1 MHYTGTIWRP
11 PYEAGSAL
19 VQATAGCTHHR
30 CKFCTLYHDLPF
42 RLSPLEEVEA
52 RAGLIAQAWGLPQ
65 EIHQASVDLIQK
77 EKELVRSGS
86 HEAAL
91 PDSELLETYDGPMI
105 VELLWGLFETAVKL
119 EDAQDRAAIHE
130 LAIMTAD
137 NLSLDEWIEACGP
150 AKGQN

>member
-1 MHYTGTIWRP
+1 MANIEKHPAPEKILQQITA
-11 PYEAGSAL
+11 EAINGLELGGQVDHPSIKKME
-19 VQATAGCTHHR
+19 TA
-30 CKFCTLYHDLPF
+30 
-42 RLSPLEEVEA
+42 V
-52 RAGLIAQAWGLPQ
+52 GLIAKAWGLPQ

-119 EDAQDRAAIHE
+119 EDAQDRTVIHE
-130 LAIMTAD
+130 TAVLIAD
-137 NLSLDEWIEACGP
+137 SLSLDEWIEACGSGNE
-150 AKGQN
+150 KK

>member
-1 MHYTGTIWRP
+1 MANIEKHPAPEKILQQITA
-11 PYEAGSAL
+11 EAINGLELGGQVDHPSIKKME
-19 VQATAGCTHHR
+19 TA
-30 CKFCTLYHDLPF
+30 
-42 RLSPLEEVEA
+42 V
-52 RAGLIAQAWGLPQ
+52 GLIAKAWGLPQ

-119 EDAQDRAAIHE
+119 EDAQDRAAIHG

>member
-1 MHYTGTIWRP
+1 MAKIERHPAPEKLLQQITTETINAMELGGADRIGDV
-11 PYEAGSAL
+11 A
-19 VQATAGCTHHR
+19 
-30 CKFCTLYHDLPF
+30 
-42 RLSPLEEVEA
+42 PLETGVD
-52 RAGLIAQAWGLPQ
+52 LIAKAWGLPQ

-86 HEAAL
+86 REAAL
-91 PDSELLETYDGPMI
+91 PDNELLEPYDGEMI

>member
-1 MHYTGTIWRP
+1 MANIEKHPAPEKILRQITA
-11 PYEAGSAL
+11 EAING
-19 VQATAGCTHHR
+19 
-30 CKFCTLYHDLPF
+30 
-42 RLSPLEEVEA
+42 LELGGEIDHPSIIRMEA
-52 RAGLIAQAWGLPQ
+52 AVGLIAKAWELPQ
-65 EIHQASVDLIQK
+65 EVLQGNLDLIQRQK
-77 EKELVRSGS
+77 QNVLSGS
-86 HEAAL
+86 TEQVL
-91 PDSELLETYDGPMI
+91 PAGEGLETYDGPMI

>member
-1 MHYTGTIWRP
+1 MAKIERHPAPEKLLQQITTETINAMELGGADRIGDV
-11 PYEAGSAL
+11 A
-19 VQATAGCTHHR
+19 
-30 CKFCTLYHDLPF
+30 
-42 RLSPLEEVEA
+42 PLETGVD
-52 RAGLIAQAWGLPQ
+52 LIVKAWGLPQ
-65 EIHQASVDLIQK
+65 EIHQASVDLIRK

>member
-1 MHYTGTIWRP
+1 MAKIERHPAPEKLLQQITTETINAMELGGADRIGDV
-11 PYEAGSAL
+11 A
-19 VQATAGCTHHR
+19 
-30 CKFCTLYHDLPF
+30 
-42 RLSPLEEVEA
+42 PLETGVD
-52 RAGLIAQAWGLPQ
+52 LIAKAWGLPQ
-65 EIHQASVDLIQK
+65 AIHQASVDLIQK

-86 HEAAL
+86 REAAL

>member
-1 MHYTGTIWRP
+1 MANIEKHPAPEKILQQITA
-11 PYEAGSAL
+11 EAINGLELGGQVDHPSIKKME
-19 VQATAGCTHHR
+19 TA
-30 CKFCTLYHDLPF
+30 
-42 RLSPLEEVEA
+42 V
-52 RAGLIAQAWGLPQ
+52 GLIAKAWGLPQ

-86 HEAAL
+86 REAAL
-91 PDSELLETYDGPMI
+91 PDNELLEPYDGEMI

>member
-1 MHYTGTIWRP
+1 MANIEKHPAPEKILQQITA
-11 PYEAGSAL
+11 EAINGLELGGQVDHPSIKKME
-19 VQATAGCTHHR
+19 TA
-30 CKFCTLYHDLPF
+30 
-42 RLSPLEEVEA
+42 V
-52 RAGLIAQAWGLPQ
+52 GLIAKAWGLPQ

-137 NLSLDEWIEACGP
+137 NLSLDEWIEAGGP

>member
-1 MHYTGTIWRP
+1 MANIEKHPAPEKILRQITA
-11 PYEAGSAL
+11 EAING
-19 VQATAGCTHHR
+19 
-30 CKFCTLYHDLPF
+30 
-42 RLSPLEEVEA
+42 LELGGQVDHPSIKKMEA
-52 RAGLIAQAWGLPQ
+52 AVGLIAKAWGLPQ
-65 EIHQASVDLIQK
+65 EVLQGNLDLIQRQK
-77 EKELVRSGS
+77 QNVLNGS
-86 HEAAL
+86 TEQVL
-91 PDSELLETYDGPMI
+91 PAGEGLETYDGPMI